1 MMTIPPEMID
11 YTPIAN
17 ATCTGRLQQANPRSP
32 DAANLG
38 RMRRPT
44 GQVPEFSGGSRVV
57 LAAVRR
63 STLIIGPWRGDHLG
77 RGRGTAGSRTVTLV
91 PLLSFLSLAACASA
105 TTGVTIRLSATYS
118 VPALREPL
126 TTDAASPVAHDT
138 ETDALVEHDGR
149 LYATTDQWEY
159 PGPFPHGQILVKDS
173 AAAPWRVLEETQGLR
188 VQDTLA
194 SFTIPAGQ
202 GLGPGHSPLITEA
215 VIGGRH
221 ELQWLVD
228 RASSF
233 APADSYVLPSDVID
247 VRAFGAL
254 ESGGQWA
261 VYAGVDPTGILRGV
275 WSRCATRW
283 SSTRRQS

>member
-1 MMTIPPEMID
+1 M
-11 YTPIAN
+11 A
-17 ATCTGRLQQANPRSP
+17 RRSP
-32 DAANLG
+32 
-38 RMRRPT
+38 RP
-44 GQVPEFSGGSRVV
+44 GARH
-57 LAAVRR
+57 R
-63 STLIIGPWRGDHLG
+63 
-77 RGRGTAGSRTVTLV
+77 GSRTATLLA
-91 PLLSFLSLAACASA
+91 LLSFLSLAACTSA
-105 TTGVTIRLSATYS
+105 TTRVTIRGPATYS

-149 LYATTDQWEY
+149 LYGTTDQWEY

-173 AAAPWRVLEETQGLR
+173 AAAPWRVFEETQGLR
-188 VQDTLA
+188 VQETLA
-194 SFTIPAGQ
+194 SLTIPADQ
-202 GLGPGHSPLITEA
+202 GLGPGHSLLITEA

-254 ESGGQWA
+254 ESGSSGPSTP
-261 VYAGVDPTGILRGV
+261 GSTRPGSCGGSGLRY
-275 WSRCATRW
+275 ATRW
-283 SSTRRQS
+283 SSTRRRS